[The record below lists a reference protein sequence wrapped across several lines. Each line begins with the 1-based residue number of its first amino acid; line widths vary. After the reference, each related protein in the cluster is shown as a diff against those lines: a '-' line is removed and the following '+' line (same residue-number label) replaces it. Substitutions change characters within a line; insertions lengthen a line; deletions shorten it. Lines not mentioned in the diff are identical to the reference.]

1 MNEKTTFQYGQFRK
15 NKNRKKKYYMKSRH
29 GYIRLTK
36 QKIR

>member
-15 NKNRKKKYYMKSRH
+15 NKNRKKKYYMKSR
-29 GYIRLTK
+29 YIRLKK